1 MNYRYNNCV
10 ICLKGAKTGMQLEQ
24 NITQEQTLSAQAIQG
39 LEVLQMNT
47 QELLDYVRKTV
58 MENPVLEAE
67 LPSVPPEIVP
77 GREKGRMEWLES
89 NDRQNRW
96 YNRQDAERDERDSAA
111 GDRAESLKDYVRSQL
126 PRQSEALERAAD
138 YLVECLDEN
147 GWIPEPLEELSAESG
162 IPVVLLE
169 RALVQIQ
176 NAEPWGVGARNLQE
190 CLLIQLFHR
199 PDADNLTAKI
209 VRDCLP
215 ELAKNHYNSIAK
227 ALQVSQDKVRRA
239 VEQIRSLNP
248 RPGNGFAH
256 AEPTGYII
264 PDMVAEWNGNGFDIR
279 LSRTGLPQLNI
290 SSYYVEL
297 QKESTDPEVTT
308 YLDEKVRQAKWV
320 ISAVSQR
327 QETMLRCMD
336 AIMALQPE
344 YFRHDR
350 GALCPM
356 ALADVA
362 ERLGVHESTVSRAI
376 RGKYI
381 QCPDGVVPLSF
392 FFSQAAFRSGTEGD
406 TVSAVEAKNR
416 LRALLLG
423 EDARKPWSDQKL
435 AELMGEGGCSISR
448 RTVAKYR
455 SELGFPPATGRK
467 RV

>member
-1 MNYRYNNCV
+1 
-10 ICLKGAKTGMQLEQ
+10 MQLEQ
-24 NITQEQTLSAQAIQG
+24 NITQTQTLSAQAIQG

-47 QELLDYVRKTV
+47 PELLDYVREAA

-67 LPSVPPEIVP
+67 LPDAAPTAAA
-77 GREKGRMEWLES
+77 GREKSRMEWLES

-96 YNRQDAERDERDSAA
+96 YNRQDVEQDDRDGPA
-111 GDRAESLKDYVRSQL
+111 GNQTESLKNHVRSQL
-126 PRQSEALERAAD
+126 PHQSEALERAAE

-147 GWIPEPLEELSAESG
+147 GWITEPLDELAAESD
-162 IPVVLLE
+162 IPMVLLE

-190 CLLIQLFHR
+190 CLLIQLYHK
-199 PDADNLTAKI
+199 PDANDLAAKI
-209 VRDCLP
+209 VRDYLP

-227 ALQVSQDKVRRA
+227 ALQVSQEKVRRA
-239 VEQIRSLNP
+239 VEEIRSLTP

-256 AEPTGYII
+256 AEPTGYIV
-264 PDMVAEWNGNGFDIR
+264 PDMEAKWNGDGFDIR
-279 LSRTGLPQLNI
+279 LSRTGVPRLSI
-290 SSYYVEL
+290 SEYYVNL
-297 QKESTDPEVTT
+297 QKKSDDPEVTS

-320 ISAVSQR
+320 VSAISQR
-327 QETMLRCMD
+327 QETMLRCMQ
-336 AIMALQPE
+336 AIMTLQPE

-356 ALADVA
+356 TLADVA
-362 ERLGVHESTVSRAI
+362 EIVGIHESTVSRAI

-392 FFSQAAFRSGTEGD
+392 FFSQAAFHNASDGD
-406 TVSAVEAKNR
+406 AVSAVEAKNR
-416 LRALLLG
+416 LRALLLS
-423 EDARKPWSDQKL
+423 EDAAKPYSDQKL
-435 AELMGEGGCSISR
+435 AELMEESGCAISR